1 MNPYVFLRVNPY
13 VFLTFL
19 HVFER
24 KKSEKKKGKKVQKKK
39 EKKCKKNLVLA
50 SASRYKSG
58 TWKLGT
64 ITGLEP
70 E

>member
-1 MNPYVFLRVNPY
+1 MMR
-13 VFLTFL
+13 
-19 HVFER
+19 EKRAKKR
-24 KKSEKKKGKKVQKKK
+24 KKSAKKKGKKVQ
-39 EKKCKKNLVLA
+39 KNLVLA

>member
-1 MNPYVFLRVNPY
+1 MKK
-13 VFLTFL
+13 L

-24 KKSEKKKGKKVQKKK
+24 EKKSKKKG
-39 EKKCKKNLVLA
+39 KKCKKNLVLA

>member
-24 KKSEKKKGKKVQKKK
+24 KKKSKKK